1 MAASAFCF
9 GRECPLPGRSLGGL
23 AAADQMVAPL
33 PVYGRGRIALAVKR
47 DGRAMTMPVD
57 IVDIYQPSRR

>member
-1 MAASAFCF
+1 
-9 GRECPLPGRSLGGL
+9 
-23 AAADQMVAPL
+23 MVAPL

-57 IVDIYQPSRR
+57 IVYIYQPSRR